1 MVHTLKRDGI
11 RERVQIAD
19 IQFGEED
26 TTAAG
31 IIDQIAAFQLIV
43 QAEGRE
49 GPGQVDRVGA
59 VDDLA
64 QIGNM
69 SAGAAGVESFWRECP
84 SYLLS

>member
-1 MVHTLKRDGI
+1 MFAGGDKTLKRDGG

-31 IIDQIAAFQLIV
+31 ISDQIVEFQLIV

-49 GPGQVDRVGA
+49 G
-59 VDDLA
+59 LA
-64 QIGNM
+64 RM
-69 SAGAAGVESFWRECP
+69 SLVSTVMRITRRR
-84 SYLLS
+84 

>member
-1 MVHTLKRDGI
+1 MVHTLKRDGG

-19 IQFGEED
+19 IQFEED

-64 QIGNM
+64 QMRI
-69 SAGAAGVESFWRECP
+69 
-84 SYLLS
+84 